1 MQLKRWE
8 NIIMVTLTYKNLSE
22 IESTCVSFFF
32 SFFHFHEHK
41 VLQATLRKT
50 PPKTKTKK
58 SEKQN
63 KTNYG
68 RRFNYSVL
76 APK

>member
-1 MQLKRWE
+1 MRKYYNGNVDVQKLVRNRKHMRF
-8 NIIMVTLTYKNLSE
+8 
-22 IESTCVSFFF
+22 FFF
-32 SFFHFHEHK
+32 SFFHFHEHN
-41 VLQATLRKT
+41 VFQATLRKT
-50 PPKTKTKK
+50 SPKTKTKK

>member
-1 MQLKRWE
+1 MQLKRCE

-22 IESTCVSFFF
+22 IESTCVSFFSF
-32 SFFHFHEHK
+32 SYVF
-41 VLQATLRKT
+41 QATLRKT

>member
-1 MQLKRWE
+1 MRKYYNG
-8 NIIMVTLTYKNLSE
+8 NIDVQKLVRNRKHMR
-22 IESTCVSFFF
+22 FF
-32 SFFHFHEHK
+32 FFHFHEHN
-41 VLQATLRKT
+41 VFQATLRKT

>member
-1 MQLKRWE
+1 MRKYYNGNVDVQ
-8 NIIMVTLTYKNLSE
+8 NL
-22 IESTCVSFFF
+22 VRNRKHLRFF
-32 SFFHFHEHK
+32 SYFHEHN
-41 VLQATLRKT
+41 VFQATLRKT
-50 PPKTKTKK
+50 LPKTKTKKK

-68 RRFNYSVL
+68 RRFNNSVL

>member
-1 MQLKRWE
+1 MQLKRCE
-8 NIIMVTLTYKNLSE
+8 YITVVTLTYKNLSE

-32 SFFHFHEHK
+32 HFHEHN
-41 VLQATLRKT
+41 VFQATLRKT

>member
-1 MQLKRWE
+1 MQLKRCE
-8 NIIMVTLTYKNLSE
+8 NITMVTLTYKNLSE
-22 IESTCVSFFF
+22 IESTSVSSF
-32 SFFHFHEHK
+32 FFHFHEHN
-41 VLQATLRKT
+41 VFQATLRKT

>member
-1 MQLKRWE
+1 MRKYYNGNVDVQKLVRNRKHMRF
-8 NIIMVTLTYKNLSE
+8 
-22 IESTCVSFFF
+22 FFF
-32 SFFHFHEHK
+32 SFFHFHEHN
-41 VLQATLRKT
+41 VFQATLRKT

-63 KTNYG
+63 KINYG
-68 RRFNYSVL
+68 QRFNYSVL

>member
-1 MQLKRWE
+1 MGKYYNGNVDVQKLVRNRKHMRF
-8 NIIMVTLTYKNLSE
+8 L
-22 IESTCVSFFF
+22 FFL
-32 SFFHFHEHK
+32 FFHFHEHN
-41 VLQATLRKT
+41 VFQATLRKT